1 MGIRVSGVSKEFGS
15 FKAVDDVSLDIDSGS
30 LVALLGPSGSGKST
44 LLRLIAG
51 LEETDSGR
59 IWITGEE
66 ATTRSV
72 QDRQVGFVFQ
82 HFALFKHRTVRQNV
96 GFGLELRGWKHDA
109 IRRRVDEL
117 LELVQLQGFGN
128 RYPSQLS
135 GGQRQRVALAR
146 ALAVQPRVLLL
157 DEPFSALDA
166 KVRKELRAWLRN
178 LHDEMHVTTV
188 IVTHDQEEAM
198 EVADRIVVMNH
209 GRIEQIGTPAEIYD
223 QPATP
228 FVMSFVG
235 AVNVLPGNGPLAA
248 AASNSGIQEQNTEG
262 QLFIRPHDL
271 DLHLSPQQGSVPAV
285 LRRITHMGREIQAEL
300 TLENGEQVIAQ
311 LPRERID
318 YSNLKSGDALH
329 ITSRESRTFVPD
341 FVI

>member
-1 MGIRVSGVSKEFGS
+1 MGIRVSGVCKEFGS
-15 FKAVDDVSLDIDSGS
+15 FRAVDHVSLDVDTGS

-51 LEETDSGR
+51 LEQADAGR

-72 QDRQVGFVFQ
+72 QEREVGFVFQ

-198 EVADRIVVMNH
+198 EVADRIVVMNQ

-235 AVNVLPGNGPLAA
+235 AVNVLPSHVPLAV
-248 AASNSGIQEQNTEG
+248 NQEQRG
-262 QLFIRPHDL
+262 DLFIRPHDL
-271 DLHLSPQQGSVPAV
+271 ELHREPQQGSVPAV
-285 LRRITHMGREIQAEL
+285 LRRLTHLGRDIQAEL
-300 TLENGEQVIAQ
+300 ILDSGEVVVAQ
-311 LPRERID
+311 LPREHMDGRE
-318 YSNLKSGDALH
+318 LQAGDALH
-329 ITSRESRTFVPD
+329 VTSRDSRTFVPD

>member
-1 MGIRVSGVSKEFGS
+1 MGIRVANVSKSFGD
-15 FKAVDDVSLDIDSGS
+15 FRAVDDVSVDVDSGS

-51 LEETDSGR
+51 LEEADAGR

-66 ATTRSV
+66 ATERSV
-72 QDRQVGFVFQ
+72 QERQVGFVFQ
-82 HFALFKHRTVRQNV
+82 HFALFKHRNVRRNV
-96 GFGLELRGWKHDA
+96 AFGLELRRWKPEA

-117 LELVQLQGFGN
+117 LDLVHLRGYGN

-198 EVADRIVVMNH
+198 EVADRIVVMNE
-209 GRIEQIGTPAEIYD
+209 GRVEQIGSPAEIYD
-223 QPATP
+223 HPASP

-235 AVNVLPGNGPLAA
+235 AVNELPSGSLPVRRDAAPPLPA
-248 AASNSGIQEQNTEG
+248 EG
-262 QLFIRPHDL
+262 RIFVRPH
-271 DLHLSPQQGSVPAV
+271 HVQVHASPQPGTVPAR
-285 LRRITHMGREIQAEL
+285 LRRLTHMGRDLQAEL
-300 TLENGEQVIAQ
+300 VLDSEEVVVAQ
-311 LPRERID
+311 FPREEVDYANLKPGDRLHVISRQAHAFEPD
-318 YSNLKSGDALH
+318 YS
-329 ITSRESRTFVPD
+329 I
-341 FVI
+341 

>member
-1 MGIRVSGVSKEFGS
+1 MGIRVAGVCKEFGS
-15 FKAVDDVSLDIDSGS
+15 FRAVDNVSLDVDTGS

-51 LEETDSGR
+51 LEEADAGR

-66 ATTRSV
+66 ATSRSV
-72 QDRQVGFVFQ
+72 QEREVGFVFQ

-96 GFGLELRGWKHDA
+96 GFGLELRGWKPEA

-198 EVADRIVVMNH
+198 EVADRIVVMNK

-223 QPATP
+223 QPASP

-235 AVNVLPGNGPLAA
+235 AVNVLPSHVPLAQKQTQQ
-248 AASNSGIQEQNTEG
+248 GEV
-262 QLFIRPHDL
+262 FIRPHDL
-271 DLHLSPQQGSVPAV
+271 ELHREPQEGSVPAV
-285 LRRITHMGREIQAEL
+285 LRRLTHLGRDIQAEL
-300 TLENGEQVIAQ
+300 TLNSGEVVVAQ

-318 YSNLKSGDALH
+318 YRELQAGDALH
-329 ITSRESRTFVPD
+329 ITSRDSRTFVPD

>member
-1 MGIRVSGVSKEFGS
+1 MGIRVENVSKAFGS
-15 FKAVDDVSLDIDSGS
+15 FQAVDQVSVDVESGS

-59 IWITGEE
+59 IFITGEE
-66 ATTRSV
+66 ATSRSV
-72 QDRQVGFVFQ
+72 QDREVGFVFQ

-96 GFGLELRGWKHDA
+96 AFGLELRRWKKEA
-109 IRRRVDEL
+109 IQRRVDEL
-117 LELVQLQGFGN
+117 LELVQLQGFGH

-166 KVRKELRAWLRN
+166 KVRKELRTWLRT

-209 GRIEQIGTPAEIYD
+209 GKVEQIGTPAEIYD

-228 FVMSFVG
+228 FVMGFIG
-235 AVNVLPGNGPLAA
+235 AVNVLPQGAIQVAGRTGAPGADAPL
-248 AASNSGIQEQNTEG
+248 
-262 QLFIRPHDL
+262 FVRPHDVEVFTQ
-271 DLHLSPQQGSVPAV
+271 PEAGTVPV
-285 LRRITHMGREIQAEL
+285 ELRRLSHMGRDLQAEL
-300 TLENGEQVIAQ
+300 VLADGQVVTAQ
-311 LPRERID
+311 IPREQLAYD
-318 YSNLKSGDALH
+318 SLAPGDRLH
-329 ITSRESRTFVPD
+329 IRSREARSFVPD
-341 FVI
+341 YTI

>member
-1 MGIRVSGVSKEFGS
+1 MGIRVAGVCKEFGS
-15 FKAVDDVSLDIDSGS
+15 FRAVDNVSLDVDTGS

-51 LEETDSGR
+51 LEEADAGR
-59 IWITGEE
+59 VWITGEE
-66 ATTRSV
+66 ATSRSV
-72 QDRQVGFVFQ
+72 QERQVGFVFQ

-96 GFGLELRGWKHDA
+96 GFGLELRGWQHDA

-117 LELVQLQGFGN
+117 LELVQLQGYGS

-198 EVADRIVVMNH
+198 EVADKIVVMNE
-209 GRIEQIGTPAEIYD
+209 GRIEQIGSPAEIYD
-223 QPATP
+223 QPASP

-235 AVNVLPGNGPLAA
+235 AVNVLPPHVALAP
-248 AASNSGIQEQNTEG
+248 NRERRGE
-262 QLFIRPHDL
+262 LFIRPHDL
-271 DLHLSPQQGSVPAV
+271 ELHRDPQEGSVPAV
-285 LRRITHMGREIQAEL
+285 LRRLTHLGRDIQAEL
-300 TLENGEQVIAQ
+300 TLASGEVVVAQ

-318 YSNLKSGDALH
+318 YRELQAGDALH
-329 ITSRESRTFVPD
+329 ITSRDSRTFVPV

>member
-1 MGIRVSGVSKEFGS
+1 MGIRVADVSKQFGS
-15 FKAVDDVSLDIDSGS
+15 FRAVDDVSLDVDTGS

-51 LEETDSGR
+51 LEEADSGR

-72 QDRQVGFVFQ
+72 QERQVGFVFQ

-96 GFGLELRGWKHDA
+96 GFGLELRGWKHEA

-223 QPATP
+223 QPASP

-235 AVNVLPGNGPLAA
+235 AVNVLPSHAPLAA
-248 AASNSGIQEQNTEG
+248 ATAGSPTQGEV
-262 QLFIRPHDL
+262 FIRPHDL
-271 DLHLSPQQGSVPAV
+271 ELHRHPQDGSVPAV
-285 LRRITHMGREIQAEL
+285 LRRLTHLGRDIQAEL
-300 TLENGEQVIAQ
+300 TLASGELVVAQ
-311 LPRERID
+311 LPRERLD
-318 YSNLKSGDALH
+318 YRQLKAGDALH
-329 ITSRESRTFVPD
+329 VTSRDARTFVPD

>member
-1 MGIRVSGVSKEFGS
+1 MGIRVAGVSKEFGS
-15 FKAVDDVSLDIDSGS
+15 FRAVDNVSLDVETGS

-51 LEETDSGR
+51 LEEVDAGR

-66 ATTRSV
+66 TTSRSV
-72 QDRQVGFVFQ
+72 QERQVGFVFQ

-96 GFGLELRGWKHDA
+96 GFGLELRGWKHEA

-146 ALAVQPRVLLL
+146 AMAVKPRVLLL

-166 KVRKELRAWLRN
+166 KVRKELRGWLRN

-209 GRIEQIGTPAEIYD
+209 GKIEQIGSPAEIYD
-223 QPATP
+223 QPASP

-235 AVNVLPGNGPLAA
+235 AVNVLPPHVPLALAA
-248 AASNSGIQEQNTEG
+248 AERSGEDG
-262 QLFIRPHDL
+262 QSGDLFIRPHDL
-271 DLHLSPQQGSVPAV
+271 ELHRSPQSGSVPAV
-285 LRRITHMGREIQAEL
+285 LGRLTHMGRDIQAEL
-300 TLENGEQVIAQ
+300 TLASGEVVVAQ

-318 YSNLKSGDALH
+318 YRELKAGDALH
-329 ITSRESRTFVPD
+329 ITSRETRTFVPD

>member
-15 FKAVDDVSLDIDSGS
+15 FKAVDDVSLDVDSGS

-96 GFGLELRGWKHDA
+96 GFGLELRGWKQDA

-198 EVADRIVVMNH
+198 EVADRIVVMNQ

-248 AASNSGIQEQNTEG
+248 SASNNSIQGDHSAG

-271 DLHLSPQQGSVPAV
+271 DLHLSPQPDSVPAI

-329 ITSRESRTFVPD
+329 ITIRESRTFVPD
-341 FVI
+341 YVI

>member
-1 MGIRVSGVSKEFGS
+1 MGIRVAGVRKEFGA
-15 FKAVDDVSLDIDSGS
+15 FRAVDDVSLDIDTGS

-51 LEETDSGR
+51 LEEADAGR

-66 ATTRSV
+66 ATSRSV
-72 QDRQVGFVFQ
+72 QEREVGFVFQ

-96 GFGLELRGWKHDA
+96 GFGLELRGWKHEA

-223 QPATP
+223 HPATP

-235 AVNVLPGNGPLAA
+235 AVNVLPSHVPLAVVSGD
-248 AASNSGIQEQNTEG
+248 AASEEG
-262 QLFIRPHDL
+262 ARGNVFIRPHDL
-271 DLHLSPQQGSVPAV
+271 ELRRHPQPSSVPAV
-285 LRRITHMGREIQAEL
+285 LRRLTHMGRDIQAEL
-300 TLENGEQVIAQ
+300 ILSSGEVVMAH

-318 YSNLKSGDALH
+318 YRTLKAGDALH
-329 ITSRESRTFVPD
+329 VTSREARTFVSD
-341 FVI
+341 YVI

>member
-1 MGIRVSGVSKEFGS
+1 MGIRVAGVCKEFGS
-15 FKAVDDVSLDIDSGS
+15 FRAVDNVSLDVDTGS

-51 LEETDSGR
+51 LEDADAGR
-59 IWITGEE
+59 VWITGEE

-72 QDRQVGFVFQ
+72 QERQVGFVFQ

-198 EVADRIVVMNH
+198 EVADKIVVMNQ

-223 QPATP
+223 QPASP

-235 AVNVLPGNGPLAA
+235 AVNVLPSHVALAPNRDQR
-248 AASNSGIQEQNTEG
+248 SE
-262 QLFIRPHDL
+262 LFIRPHDL
-271 DLHLSPQQGSVPAV
+271 ELHRDPQEGSVPAV
-285 LRRITHMGREIQAEL
+285 LRRLTHLGRDIQAEL
-300 TLENGEQVIAQ
+300 TLASGEVVVAQ

-318 YSNLKSGDALH
+318 YRELQAGDALH
-329 ITSRESRTFVPD
+329 ITSRDSRTFVPN

>member
-1 MGIRVSGVSKEFGS
+1 MGIRVAGVCKEFGS
-15 FKAVDDVSLDIDSGS
+15 FRAVDNVSLDVDTGS

-51 LEETDSGR
+51 LEEADAGR
-59 IWITGEE
+59 VWITGEE

-72 QDRQVGFVFQ
+72 QERQVGFVFQ

-96 GFGLELRGWKHDA
+96 GFGLELRGWKHEA

-198 EVADRIVVMNH
+198 EVADKIMVMNQ
-209 GRIEQIGTPAEIYD
+209 GRVEQIGTPAEIYD
-223 QPATP
+223 QPASP

-235 AVNVLPGNGPLAA
+235 AVNVLPSHVALAPHR
-248 AASNSGIQEQNTEG
+248 EQPG
-262 QLFIRPHDL
+262 DLFIRPHDL
-271 DLHLSPQQGSVPAV
+271 ELHRQPQEGSVPAV
-285 LRRITHMGREIQAEL
+285 LRRLTHLGRDIQAEL
-300 TLENGEQVIAQ
+300 TLASGEVVVAQ

-318 YSNLKSGDALH
+318 YRELQAGDALH
-329 ITSRESRTFVPD
+329 ITSRDSRTFVPD

>member
-1 MGIRVSGVSKEFGS
+1 MGIRVSGVCKEFGS
-15 FKAVDDVSLDIDSGS
+15 FRAVDNVSLDVDTGS

-51 LEETDSGR
+51 LEEADAGR

-66 ATTRSV
+66 ATSRSV
-72 QDRQVGFVFQ
+72 QEREVGFVFQ

-96 GFGLELRGWKHDA
+96 AFGLELRGWKHEV

-198 EVADRIVVMNH
+198 EVADRIVVMNQ

-235 AVNVLPGNGPLAA
+235 AVNVLPSHVPLAP
-248 AASNSGIQEQNTEG
+248 NPDQQGDV
-262 QLFIRPHDL
+262 FIRPHDL
-271 DLHLSPQQGSVPAV
+271 ELHRHPQQGSVPAV
-285 LRRITHMGREIQAEL
+285 LRRLTHLGRDIQAEL
-300 TLENGEQVIAQ
+300 TLASGEVVVAQ
-311 LPRERID
+311 LPRDRMD
-318 YSNLKSGDALH
+318 YHDLRAGDALH
-329 ITSRESRTFVPD
+329 ITSRESRVFVPD

>member
-1 MGIRVSGVSKEFGS
+1 MGIRVAGVCKEFGS
-15 FKAVDDVSLDIDSGS
+15 FRAVDNVNLDVDTGS

-51 LEETDSGR
+51 LEDADAGR

-66 ATTRSV
+66 ATSRSV
-72 QDRQVGFVFQ
+72 QERQVGFVFQ

-96 GFGLELRGWKHDA
+96 GFGLELRGWKHEA

-117 LELVQLQGFGN
+117 LELVQLQGFGH

-235 AVNVLPGNGPLAA
+235 AVNVLPSHVPLAA
-248 AASNSGIQEQNTEG
+248 NQQPNGEV
-262 QLFIRPHDL
+262 FIRPHDL
-271 DLHLSPQQGSVPAV
+271 ELHRQPREGSVPAV
-285 LRRITHMGREIQAEL
+285 LRRLTHLGRDIQAEL
-300 TLENGEQVIAQ
+300 TLASGDVVMAQ

-318 YSNLKSGDALH
+318 YRDLQAGDALH
-329 ITSRESRTFVPD
+329 ITSRTSRTFVPD

>member
-1 MGIRVSGVSKEFGS
+1 
-15 FKAVDDVSLDIDSGS
+15 
-30 LVALLGPSGSGKST
+30 
-44 LLRLIAG
+44 
-51 LEETDSGR
+51 
-59 IWITGEE
+59 
-66 ATTRSV
+66 
-72 QDRQVGFVFQ
+72 
-82 HFALFKHRTVRQNV
+82 
-96 GFGLELRGWKHDA
+96 
-109 IRRRVDEL
+109 VDEL
-117 LELVQLQGFGN
+117 LDLVQLQGFGH

-198 EVADRIVVMNH
+198 EVADRIVVMNQ
-209 GRIEQIGTPAEIYD
+209 GRIEQIGSPAEIYD
-223 QPATP
+223 QPASP

-235 AVNVLPGNGPLAA
+235 AVNVLPSHVPLT
-248 AASNSGIQEQNTEG
+248 SDRTQQGDV
-262 QLFIRPHDL
+262 FIRPHDL
-271 DLHLSPQQGSVPAV
+271 ELHRQPQAGSVPAV
-285 LRRITHMGREIQAEL
+285 LRRLTHLGRDIQAEL
-300 TLENGEQVIAQ
+300 TLVSGEVVVAQ

-318 YSNLKSGDALH
+318 YHELKAGDALH